1 MVQEEKP
8 LRLQHR
14 MAQLGVASRRESERL
29 IVAGRVSVNGKVVTE
44 LGTKVTSRDAVAV
57 DGKTVNDAGAAC
69 TLILN
74 KPPGVIC
81 AKTDPQGRQTVY
93 ELLPDG
99 IPHVG
104 HVGRLDYNT
113 EGVLLFTNVPGL
125 ADGLLRPN
133 ANVPR
138 TYEVKIRGI
147 LSNESRRRLE
157 VGIAL
162 DGRPTRPVVVERMGG
177 HDSKHDWLRLVLFE
191 GKNRHIHRIMEAV
204 GHSVTRLRRVSFAGI
219 DLDDMPLGAS
229 RLLDDGE
236 IALLEGFATGKA
248 HARKKGGAG

>member
-1 MVQEEKP
+1 MADDEKP

-29 IVAGRVSVNGKVVTE
+29 IVAGRVAVNGVVVTE
-44 LGTKVTSRDAVAV
+44 LGTKVTATDRVAV
-57 DGKTVNDAGAAC
+57 DGKAVDDTGVAC
-69 TLILN
+69 TVVLN

-81 AKTDPQGRQTVY
+81 AKTDPEGRQTVY
-93 ELLPDG
+93 DLLPRG

-113 EGVLLFTNVPGL
+113 EGVLLFTNIPGL

-138 TYEVKIRGI
+138 TYEVKIRGV

-177 HDSKHDWLRLVLFE
+177 HDSKHDWLQLVLFE

-204 GHSVTRLRRVSFAGI
+204 GHSVTRLRRVSFAGV
-219 DLDDMPLGAS
+219 DLDDLPLGAS

-236 IALLEGFATGKA
+236 VALLRGFATGTA
-248 HARKKGGAG
+248 HAEKPKRRK